1 MMIFSHEIIIF
12 LCRISSFS
20 LCFFRQW
27 RHYITTYAELIW
39 LSADFPD
46 GLTFVYDQVN
56 IFYYF
61 NQHGFGIR
69 SKRGKYNQTRKCH
82 LPILSFSW
90 VILFYTE
97 LTLFSTTW
105 LDLVLLGAGWSWSK
119 LCVCVRGWRGWCGC
133 PVLHPSPTH
142 YLYLKTCT
150 RKERLGMLNSL
161 GHSKLTSPDFIC
173 GRNWHD
179 TQRFFM
185 SLEFMKYHYY
195 TPLANQTKIEKKANR
210 FLFSFALT
218 PGELLGVRFPG
229 CDGGGVS
236 FAAVRRAPIYLGTL
250 FSTLTFNQTK
260 SHRGY
265 FLVIGWWGCAAGW
278 GRTSFS
284 RLDWL

>member
-56 IFYYF
+56 LFYYF

-82 LPILSFSW
+82 LPVLSFSW

-150 RKERLGMLNSL
+150 RKERLGMIDVTRFHLRSELTWHSTFLHELRIHEVPLLYPISESNKNRKESKPLPFQLCINSRWTPWRSL
-161 GHSKLTSPDFIC
+161 PGLWR
-173 GRNWHD
+173 GRC
-179 TQRFFM
+179 
-185 SLEFMKYHYY
+185 
-195 TPLANQTKIEKKANR
+195 
-210 FLFSFALT
+210 
-218 PGELLGVRFPG
+218 LLR
-229 CDGGGVS
+229 
-236 FAAVRRAPIYLGTL
+236 
-250 FSTLTFNQTK
+250 
-260 SHRGY
+260 
-265 FLVIGWWGCAAGW
+265 
-278 GRTSFS
+278 S
-284 RLDWL
+284 R

>member
-1 MMIFSHEIIIF
+1 MFQNESWSVLRIFSYKSLGTRRMNMMIFSHEIIIF

-27 RHYITTYAELIW
+27 RHYLTTYAELIW

-56 IFYYF
+56 LFYYF

-69 SKRGKYNQTRKCH
+69 SKHGKYNQTRKCH
-82 LPILSFSW
+82 LPVLSFSW

-105 LDLVLLGAGWSWSK
+105 LDLVLLWTGWSRSK
-119 LCVCVRGWRGWCGC
+119 LCVCVRGGGRWGGGVRVRCSTS
-133 PVLHPSPTH
+133 PLHT
-142 YLYLKTCT
+142 TCT
-150 RKERLGMLNSL
+150 RKERFGMLNSSR
-161 GHSKLTSPDFIC
+161 HSKLTSPDFIC

-195 TPLANQTKIEKKANR
+195 TPLANQTKIENKANR
-210 FLFSFALT
+210 FLFSFAFSGL
-218 PGELLGVRFPG
+218 
-229 CDGGGVS
+229 
-236 FAAVRRAPIYLGTL
+236 RR
-250 FSTLTFNQTK
+250 
-260 SHRGY
+260 
-265 FLVIGWWGCAAGW
+265 
-278 GRTSFS
+278 
-284 RLDWL
+284 